1 MVVVFYEFLL
11 LLFFLLSSGFDIEI
25 DFKLSDLENSF
36 KIRLKRIV
44 SRLRI
49 EVDSSKGRVKNFSK
63 RKG

>member
-11 LLFFLLSSGFDIEI
+11 FLLFLLSSGFDIEI
-25 DFKLSDLENSF
+25 DFKLSDSENSF

-44 SRLRI
+44 LRLRI

>member
-11 LLFFLLSSGFDIEI
+11 LLFLLLSSGFDIEI